1 MAIVISDVRDLFLCE
16 APVCKDSLGVLLQ
29 HKEGKPFHL
38 LKTQFCF
45 LNSESLT
52 SGLHIVMSSFRL
64 DPV

>member
-1 MAIVISDVRDLFLCE
+1 MAIVMSSSDVRDLFQRQ
-16 APVCKDSLGVLLQ
+16 LGVLLLATQ
-29 HKEGKPFHL
+29 GGETISM

-52 SGLHIVMSSFRL
+52 SGLHIVICIFRL